1 MRALNTGRLDD
12 RKFKVVKD
20 QTSDGGKKD
29 KQIDRQKDRLI
40 RQKDRQID

>member
-29 KQIDRQKDRLI
+29 KQIDRK
-40 RQKDRQID
+40 ID